1 MYSLLHS
8 RCGEPF
14 FNLALP
20 FWLEFWPSAYV
31 SCYRSLLSSSMAG
44 LTALA
49 LCLVSFLA
57 LVSSETPFVQ
67 DVAFRSFFA
76 DQAESQVSAA
86 WEELPFSLKA
96 TGLNEDCDF
105 ARKGKMVSTAKAF
118 YVVDGGNLY
127 CSSLKQPVPEIS
139 SLESPYNAW
148 TVVGDTGVAGANIMV
163 EAHGLFTNST
173 STKNKVGLYAA
184 TDRNVALIILEGEG
198 CGAISSV
205 DMLIDE
211 EATYKWGTVNALEIA
226 ESTNSLYLATT
237 GEGALSFSLEQGS
250 SKKATRILGDRITG
264 TAYTLKWVEEWQTLY
279 ISTHV
284 ALFTLRYE
292 GGALAE
298 DDHEWIGGVLG
309 TVVVDLEFDHA
320 NQFLWLVESESLHKL
335 NKAGIYFRYGW
346 QQGAPMYN
354 ISTVAI
360 VQGGQV
366 YAGSDAGL
374 GMSRVSATASPA
386 QVDAV
391 APSIDGVAADAV
403 STTSDPW
410 AWAYYYGPRYLPSNT
425 IHSIIRDNREG
436 AGDSILI
443 ATDVG
448 LTYLRAEQMT
458 LEQKAAALQKNQIPR
473 HDRHGLISPVNLN
486 EFGVLSSYHKSTNDN
501 DGLWTGMSVMG
512 LAYRYAESLKNGGKG
527 DDEARVLAWNGFEA
541 LEHLSTI
548 TGAYPSFVARSLCKV
563 SDDDLGCPT
572 PDPDCVDD
580 CWYHAP
586 DREGWYYKGDTSS
599 DELCGHFAAYA
610 LVHDHVAETAEQK
623 ARVLKLMEGLLMGIV
638 DNDLYLIQPATGK
651 RTLWGF
657 WNPQELNYEPQH
669 YSERGTNSLEILAWL
684 TQAYSITG
692 NNKYKEQFYDLV
704 KNHKYVQNTY
714 NVKIDSAIDENHSDT
729 ELIMLAYHSLF
740 YADQRLEAG
749 HPRKQEV
756 QAMIEPLVV
765 SLKKSFMLM
774 KGELSP
780 LWLGIYAGTAA
791 QTDMIQ
797 DKDLSD
803 ATWTLRR
810 WAMDFIQWE
819 VMGSQ
824 RIDLDFTDHYHVRY
838 SGKDRPVMRHIRP
851 PTERRSGEW
860 NSDPFDVN
868 PGGDGMGEYEP
879 GTWLLPYFLMQF
891 NGLIR

>member
-1 MYSLLHS
+1 MQQLGVLVLL
-8 RCGEPF
+8 
-14 FNLALP
+14 
-20 FWLEFWPSAYV
+20 
-31 SCYRSLLSSSMAG
+31 LLS
-44 LTALA
+44 LT
-49 LCLVSFLA
+49 LVHSD
-57 LVSSETPFVQ
+57 SPFVQ
-67 DVAFRSFFA
+67 DVAFRSFYESA
-76 DQAESQVSAA
+76 DTTTVSKA
-86 WEELPFSLKA
+86 WEALPFSLKA
-96 TGLNEDCDF
+96 NGANEDVDF
-105 ARKGKMVSTAKAF
+105 GRKGKLISTSRAF

-148 TVVGDTGVAGANIMV
+148 TVVGDTGLSSANIMV
-163 EAHGLFTNST
+163 DGSDMFSNST
-173 STKNKVGLYAA
+173 SSKNKVGLYAA
-184 TDRNVALIILEGEG
+184 TEDNIAFIVLEGEG
-198 CGAISSV
+198 CGTISSV
-205 DMLIDE
+205 DTLVNEDS
-211 EATYKWGTVNALEIA
+211 KLVWGKVNALELA
-226 ESTNSLYLATT
+226 GSTNTLYLATT
-237 GEGALSFSLEQGS
+237 GEGALSFSLGSGS
-250 SKKATRILGDRITG
+250 SGKVERVLGDSYRMTG

-279 ISTHV
+279 VSTHV
-284 ALFTLRYE
+284 ALFTLRYD
-292 GGALAE
+292 GGTLVE
-298 DDHEWIGGVLG
+298 DDHEWIGGTLG
-309 TVVVDLEFDHA
+309 TVVVDLEYDPVNH
-320 NQFLWLVESESLHKL
+320 FLWLAESESLHKL

-354 ISTVAI
+354 ISTLAI
-360 VQGGQV
+360 VGGQL

-374 GMSRVSATASPA
+374 GMSRVSTTASPA

-391 APSIDGVAADAV
+391 APSIDGVTTDAASA
-403 STTSDPW
+403 TSDPW
-410 AWAYYYGPRYLPSNT
+410 PWAYYYGPRYLPSNT
-425 IHSIIRDNREG
+425 VRSIIRDNREG
-436 AGDSILI
+436 AGDSVLI

-448 LTYLRAEQMT
+448 LTYLRAEEMT
-458 LEQKAAALQKNQIPR
+458 LDQKATALQAFQLPR
-473 HDRHGLISPVNLN
+473 HDRHGLISPVNLD
-486 EFGVLSSYHKSTNDN
+486 EYGLLSSYHKSTNDN

-512 LAYRYAESLKNGGKG
+512 LAYRYAESLKGDGKG
-527 DDEARVLAWNGFEA
+527 DEEARVLAWNGFEA

-548 TGAYPSFVARSLCKV
+548 TGAYPKFVARSFCKV
-563 SDDDLGCPT
+563 SDGDLGCPT

-586 DREGWYYKGDTSS
+586 DKDGWYYKGDTSS

-610 LVHDHVAETAEQK
+610 LVHDYVAQTPEQK
-623 ARVLKLMEGLLMGIV
+623 QRVLKLMEGLLMGII
-638 DNDLYLIQPATGK
+638 DNDLYLVQPATGK

-657 WNPQELNYEPQH
+657 WNPHELNYEPQH

-692 NNKYKEQFYDLV
+692 NNKYKEQYYDLV

-729 ELIMLAYHSLF
+729 ELIMLAFHSLF
-740 YADQRLEAG
+740 YANQRLEED
-749 HPRKQEV
+749 HPRKKEV
-756 QAMIEPLVV
+756 QAMIQPMVV

-791 QTDMIQ
+791 QSDMIQ
-797 DKDLSD
+797 EKDLSD

-810 WAMDFIQWE
+810 WAMDFITWG

-838 SGKDRPVMRHIRP
+838 QSDRPVMRHIRP
-851 PTERRSGEW
+851 ASERRANEW

-868 PGGDGMGEYEP
+868 PGGDGTCEYEP
-879 GTWLLPYFLMQF
+879 GTWLLPYFIMQF